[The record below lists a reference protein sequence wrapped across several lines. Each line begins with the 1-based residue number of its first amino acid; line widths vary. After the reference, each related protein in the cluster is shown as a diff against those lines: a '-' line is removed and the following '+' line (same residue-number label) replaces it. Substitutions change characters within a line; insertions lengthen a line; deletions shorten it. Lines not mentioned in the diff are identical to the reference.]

1 MKNVIKFVLYLI
13 TLPIGIGLAIID
25 AFVCAFIDWWNMWF

>member
-13 TLPIGIGLAIID
+13 TLPIGIALVTLD
-25 AFVCAFIDWWNMWF
+25 AFVCSFIDWWNIWF